1 MHLMPELPF
10 ESIEEAVVRAKSY
23 VASFL
28 ATDDDIKER
37 VSISM
42 LRRNWIS
49 ELPEPEYSKIAAV
62 DGSNNSDYLTLGQ
75 VLFIT
80 SASLFFKDEEA
91 VRARKYQIGV
101 LEDYYLKERISFCRE
116 TMEVKMGLKSLD
128 LGSEILL
135 MDGSFIASINRG
147 LSTPY
152 GQRVPYH
159 MRRILEEVMN
169 QLKYDLT
176 DGLSSI
182 THQAEVSDLI
192 GSIVGS
198 ILEEELRRSPKKD
211 EIMRA
216 KAFIE
221 GYEKLLSL
229 NKLLKGG
236 RTIIIAIAKRS
247 SSSSYFDDRTPDLEI
262 IRRYSNQRGFLLPK
276 VTQLTFPEFSGIGDS
291 YPITLTYVRLEKNAN
306 PLRVEIVGSLNYE
319 EVAMLLS
326 SLARYSVRGYPYH
339 LRVVHEMT
347 KISKEM
353 MLHLARNLKIVE
365 ISGRE
370 ILGE

>member
-1 MHLMPELPF
+1 MHPMPKLPF
-10 ESIEEAVVRAKSY
+10 ESIEEAVVRARSCIS
-23 VASFL
+23 SFL
-28 ATDDDIKER
+28 ATNNGVKGR
-37 VSISM
+37 ASISM

-75 VLFIT
+75 VLFVT

-101 LEDYYLKERISFCRE
+101 IEDYYLRERISFCRE
-116 TMEVKMGLKSLD
+116 TMEVKMGIKSLD
-128 LGSEILL
+128 LSPEVLL

-159 MRRILEEVMN
+159 MRRMLEEVRN

-192 GSIVGS
+192 ESIVRT
-198 ILEEELRRSPKKD
+198 ILEEELGRSPKKD

-229 NKLLKGG
+229 NRLFKE
-236 RTIIIAIAKRS
+236 RNSVIVAIAKRS

-262 IRRYSNQRGFLLPK
+262 VRRYSNQIGFLVPK
-276 VTQLTFPEFSGIGDS
+276 VTQLTFPEFSGIEDS
-291 YPITLTYVRLEKNAN
+291 YPITLTYARLEKNAN
-306 PLRVEIVGSLNYE
+306 PLRVEIVGSLDYE
-319 EVAMLLS
+319 KVARLIS
-326 SLARYSVRGYPYH
+326 SLAKYSVRGYPYH
-339 LRVVHEMT
+339 LRIVHEMT
-347 KISKEM
+347 KIDKEK
-353 MLHLARNLKIVE
+353 MLHLARNLKIVG

>member
-1 MHLMPELPF
+1 MPELPF
-10 ESIEEAVVRAKSY
+10 ESIEEAIVRARSY
-23 VASFL
+23 IASFL
-28 ATDDDIKER
+28 AMDDGAKGR
-37 VSISM
+37 ASISM
-42 LRRNWIS
+42 LKRNWIS
-49 ELPEPEYSKIAAV
+49 DLPEPEYSKIAAV

-75 VLFIT
+75 VLFVA
-80 SASLFFKDEEA
+80 SASLFFKDEES

-101 LEDYYLKERISFCRE
+101 IEDYYLRERISFCRE
-116 TMEVKMGLKSLD
+116 TMEVKMGIKSLD
-128 LGSEILL
+128 LGPEVLL
-135 MDGSFIASINRG
+135 MDGSFIASTSRG

-159 MRRILEEVMN
+159 MRRILEEVKDR
-169 QLKYDLT
+169 LGYDLT
-176 DGLSSI
+176 GGLSSI
-182 THQAEVSDLI
+182 THQADVSGLI
-192 GSIVGS
+192 GSIVRS
-198 ILEEELRRSPKKD
+198 ILEEELGRTPKKD

-229 NKLLKGG
+229 NKLLKEGK
-236 RTIIIAIAKRS
+236 TIVVAVAKRS

-262 IRRYSNQRGFLLPK
+262 VRRYSNQKGFLASK
-276 VTQLTFPEFSGIGDS
+276 VVQLNFPEFSGIEDS
-291 YPITLTYVRLEKNAN
+291 YPITLTYARLERNAN
-306 PLRVEIVGSLNYE
+306 PLRVEIVGSLGNE
-319 EVAMLLS
+319 EVAKLVS

-347 KISKEM
+347 KIGKEL
-353 MLHLARNLKIVE
+353 MLHLGRNLKVVE